1 VQSRNAFCPLC
12 RAPFDPQQ
20 QLACNHE
27 LKDLINM
34 ANSMFMDDN
43 VSNGSMVGAMALV
56 HDRPNML

>member
-43 VSNGSMVGAMALV
+43 VSSSSYSL
-56 HDRPNML
+56 LQ